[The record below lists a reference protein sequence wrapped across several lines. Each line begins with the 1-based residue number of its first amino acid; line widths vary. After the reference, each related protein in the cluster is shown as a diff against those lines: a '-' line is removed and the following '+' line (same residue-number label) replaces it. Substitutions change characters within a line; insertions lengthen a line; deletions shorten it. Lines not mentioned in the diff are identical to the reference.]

1 MLVTKPGRYTLIFAN
16 YENESLKNVDAV
28 EYNFNEGSNVIS
40 QEVKNFTLA
49 TGDKVMLWYD
59 MIDLVPLCD
68 ALTLK

>member
-1 MLVTKPGRYTLIFAN
+1 MFVTKPGRYTLIFAN